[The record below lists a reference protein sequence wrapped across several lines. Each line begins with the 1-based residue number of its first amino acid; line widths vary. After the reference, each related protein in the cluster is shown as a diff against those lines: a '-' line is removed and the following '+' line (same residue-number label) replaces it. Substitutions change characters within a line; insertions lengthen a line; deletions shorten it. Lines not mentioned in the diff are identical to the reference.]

1 MPKAKGLGKGLGA
14 LMGDAALQTPEA
26 GSIFLPIS
34 QVEPGLNQPRK
45 RFDDEALMDLADS
58 IREHGIIQPL
68 TVRRLSSGYYQIIA
82 GERRWR
88 AAQLAGLSTVP
99 CLEVSATDE
108 ASSLMALVE
117 NLQRKDLDFWE
128 EALALRRLV
137 DNYQLSQEEVARQ
150 VGKSQSAV
158 ANKLRLL
165 KLPTD
170 VLDSLRTAGLS
181 ERHARALL
189 RLEGPELQRQAAAH
203 VIRHQLTVART
214 EEYVERLTRPAKS
227 RRPFPLYRTKD
238 VRLFL
243 NTIQRGLS
251 IMNSAGV
258 AAQCGRQETDQE
270 ILLTIRIPKQA
281 APVSSGRAK
290 KN

>member
-1 MPKAKGLGKGLGA
+1 MA
-14 LMGDAALQTPEA
+14 LFRKHEGRQVLELPVDALAPN
-26 GSIFLPIS
+26 P
-34 QVEPGLNQPRK
+34 NQPRK
-45 RFDDEALMDLADS
+45 HFSQEELNELADS
-58 IREHGIIQPL
+58 ISHLGVMQPL
-68 TVRRLSSGYYQIIA
+68 TVRRRDRGWELIA

-88 AAQLAGLSTVP
+88 AAQLAGLSTLP

-170 VLDSLRTAGLS
+170 VLDSLRAAGLS

>member
-1 MPKAKGLGKGLGA
+1 M
-14 LMGDAALQTPEA
+14 AAHTEREA
-26 GSIFLPIS
+26 
-34 QVEPGLNQPRK
+34 
-45 RFDDEALMDLADS
+45 EALS
-58 IREHGIIQPL
+58 
-68 TVRRLSSGYYQIIA
+68 RLIA
-82 GERRWR
+82 RYG
-88 AAQLAGLSTVP
+88 
-99 CLEVSATDE
+99 
-108 ASSLMALVE
+108 
-117 NLQRKDLDFWE
+117 
-128 EALALRRLV
+128 
-137 DNYQLSQEEVARQ
+137 LSQEEAARRL
-150 VGKSQSAV
+150 GRSQPAV

-165 KLPTD
+165 RLPSD
-170 VLDSLRTAGLS
+170 VLELLREHGCT

>member
-1 MPKAKGLGKGLGA
+1 MA
-14 LMGDAALQTPEA
+14 LFRKHEGRQVLELPVDALAPN
-26 GSIFLPIS
+26 P
-34 QVEPGLNQPRK
+34 NQPRK
-45 RFDDEALMDLADS
+45 HFSQEELNELADS
-58 IREHGIIQPL
+58 ISQLGVMQPL
-68 TVRRLSSGYYQIIA
+68 TVRRRDRGWELIA

-189 RLEGPELQRQAAAH
+189 RLEGPELQRQAAA
-203 VIRHQLTVART
+203 IAPEQRHRQMGMGI
-214 EEYVERLTRPAKS
+214 
-227 RRPFPLYRTKD
+227 D
-238 VRLFL
+238 
-243 NTIQRGLS
+243 Q
-251 IMNSAGV
+251 AGHN
-258 AAQCGRQETDQE
+258 
-270 ILLTIRIPKQA
+270 QA
-281 APVSSGRAK
+281 AGSIDDPVIGAIHPLHLLRSHISQLIAIHRNQRVPQDRIGFHGQHHRMLK
-290 KN
+290 